1 VGQPGAVGGEPNKT
15 IKMGSE
21 SGSWAADVFVE
32 GPAILF
38 WRKRDYGTEETEEA
52 FVVFKYM
59 NYVG

>member
-1 VGQPGAVGGEPNKT
+1 
-15 IKMGSE
+15 MGSE

-38 WRKRDYGTEETEEA
+38 WRKRDCGTEETEEA